1 MVFLST
7 PCRRSLP
14 ALLPPACALSSAMPL
29 PWRQPAV
36 EAASPGSPRAA
47 KALTSSGLARRWE
60 HLKPDPG
67 HVTDPSRI
75 GFERLP
81 FHAGAWGGGL
91 AGCMWGGGESL
102 CGCCKVC
109 VLGMPR
115 CGEQLQQQHSMCLWL
130 QCITA
135 EGWCDCE
142 CKHQYG

>member
-1 MVFLST
+1 
-7 PCRRSLP
+7 
-14 ALLPPACALSSAMPL
+14 MPL

-81 FHAGAWGGGL
+81 FHAGAWGGGPCWL
-91 AGCMWGGGESL
+91 YVGGGGGIFVWL
-102 CGCCKVC
+102 
-109 VLGMPR
+109 
-115 CGEQLQQQHSMCLWL
+115 LQGVRAGDAQMWRAAAAATQHVPVAAVHHGRRLV
-130 QCITA
+130 
-135 EGWCDCE
+135 
-142 CKHQYG
+142 